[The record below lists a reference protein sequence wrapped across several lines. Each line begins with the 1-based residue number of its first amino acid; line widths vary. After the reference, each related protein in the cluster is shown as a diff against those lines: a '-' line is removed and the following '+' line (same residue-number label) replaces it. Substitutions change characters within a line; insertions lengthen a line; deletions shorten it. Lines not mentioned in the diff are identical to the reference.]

1 MYISNVSIKRPVFTT
16 MLIVALIVLGLVS
29 YQQMNVDLFPDID
42 FPFVIVTTVY
52 PGAGPEAVATDVTQ
66 KIEDIVNPIA
76 GVKHIESTSSEG
88 ISLIFVE
95 FTLETK
101 GIDAAQEVREKIAT
115 IRPDL
120 PLDIED
126 PVVQR
131 YDPES
136 EPIISIVMGGDKSAK
151 ELTSLADKLVKE
163 KLESIDGVGA
173 VAIVGGSER
182 EFQVLLDLD
191 AMNARNLTF
200 DDIAFA
206 ISSSNF
212 ELPGGHLNQGP
223 SEILVRTMGRF
234 KNVGDI
240 KKVIVK
246 NPDGKVVRLDDIA
259 TVVDTI
265 AERRSIAR
273 FDRKEAVTLDIR
285 RQSGANTVE
294 VADAIKEKLAEITE
308 LLPRGVTAKVAMDN
322 SLFIEES
329 LHDVQVT
336 IFFAGALAILAI
348 FLFLANVPSTVITA
362 IAIPTS
368 IIATFTAMRFLDF
381 TLNMMS
387 LMALSL
393 SVGLLIDDA
402 IVVIENIYRHLDT
415 GESRVEAAR
424 NGTAEIGLAVMATTF
439 SIVVVFLPVAF
450 MSGIVGR
457 FFYQFGMTIA
467 VAVMVSLFVA
477 FTLTPMLSSKFL
489 QKEKPVK
496 RESRNPVTRVLF
508 YWNYFFR
515 RFGDI
520 YGIVLA
526 WTLKHRLITVV
537 LAISGFLLSFFL
549 AGQFL
554 SSEFLPQSDRS
565 ELYISF
571 EARAGSSLERSSELA
586 GRLEHTIA
594 SYNEIVDYQ
603 LLTIG
608 GELTPINEGRIYV
621 KLVDKGDRDQTVFEL
636 VDVFRE
642 ELSKIAGLSISVSTE
657 PGHAG
662 GGNLIQYSIR
672 GPDHSRIK
680 SLASMIEQILKE
692 TPGAV
697 DIDNS
702 EKEARPELQ
711 VMVDRDLAKDLGLN
725 LAAIGVTV
733 RNLVDGS
740 RVSRI
745 KDGDEE
751 YDVRVQLLPEY
762 RRDVEN
768 LNNIYVL
775 SEKKIRGVDYSVPL
789 RQVADIYEEE
799 APTEVRRF
807 DRQREIR
814 VGANAATG
822 YTMGDIISHANTEMA
837 KFNIPIGYSVT
848 PVGEAEIQQESFAE
862 IGMAL
867 MLAVIFI
874 YLLLASQF
882 ESLMDPLAIG
892 MSLLMAP
899 VGAILALIIFD
910 SAISIMSLI
919 GIVFLM
925 GLVTKNA
932 ILLIDFIKQARR
944 RGVKRTEAILQAGAI
959 RLRPILMT
967 SLSMIFAMLPLA
979 FGVGPGAEFRAPMA
993 QAVIGGLTSST
1004 LLTLIIVPVVYTIL
1018 DDIVLYVTGK
1028 RKKANI

>member
-1 MYISNVSIKRPVFTT
+1 MLISDVSIRRPVFTT
-16 MLIVALIVLGLVS
+16 MLTAALIVLGLVS
-29 YQQMNVDLFPDID
+29 YRQMSVDLMPDVD
-42 FPFVIVTTVY
+42 FPIVIVTTIY
-52 PGAGPEAVATDVTQ
+52 PGAGPEAIATDVTQ
-66 KIEDIVNPIA
+66 KLEDVINPIA
-76 GVKHIESTSSEG
+76 GVEHINSTSSEG
-88 ISLIFVE
+88 LSQIVVE

-101 GIDAAQEVREKIAT
+101 GLDAAQEVREKIAT
-115 IRPDL
+115 IRADL
-120 PLDIED
+120 PLDIEE

-136 EPIISIVMGGDKSAK
+136 EPIISIVMGGDRSPK
-151 ELTSLADKLVKE
+151 ELTSIADKLVKE
-163 KLESIDGVGA
+163 RLESIEGVGA

-191 AMNARNLTF
+191 AMNARSLTF
-200 DDIAFA
+200 NDISFA

-223 SEILVRTMGRF
+223 SEILIRTMGRF
-234 KNVGDI
+234 ENAEDI

-273 FDRKEAVTLDIR
+273 YDRQEAVTLDIR

-294 VADAIKEKLAEITE
+294 VAESIKAELEEIAK
-308 LLPRGVTAKVAMDN
+308 LLPRGVKAEVAMDN
-322 SLFIEES
+322 SVFIEES

-362 IAIPTS
+362 IAIPAS

-457 FFYQFGMTIA
+457 FFYQFGLTIA
-467 VAVMVSLFVA
+467 VAVLVSLFVA
-477 FTLTPMLSSKFL
+477 FTLTPMLSSRFL
-489 QKEKPVK
+489 QKEKSVR
-496 RESRNPVTRVLF
+496 RESRNPVSRVLY
-508 YWNYFFR
+508 YWNHFFK
-515 RFGDI
+515 RFGGV
-520 YGIVLA
+520 YGTVLA

-537 LAISGFLLSFFL
+537 SAITGFALSLLLAWYVLST
-549 AGQFL
+549 
-554 SSEFLPQSDRS
+554 EFIPQSDRS
-565 ELYISF
+565 ELYVSF
-571 EARAGSSLERSSELA
+571 ETRAGSSLERSSELA
-586 GRLEHTIA
+586 GKLEQTIA
-594 SYNEIVDYQ
+594 SHDDVVEYQ
-603 LLTIG
+603 LMTIG
-608 GELTPINEGRIYV
+608 GERTPINRGRIFV
-621 KLVDKGDRDQTVFEL
+621 KLTDKGDRDQTVFEL
-636 VDVFRE
+636 VDLFRD
-642 ELSKIAGLSISVSTE
+642 ELSRIAGISISVSTE
-657 PGHAG
+657 PGHG
-662 GGNLIQYSIR
+662 EGGNLVQYSIR
-672 GPDHSRIK
+672 GPDHSRLK
-680 SLASMIEQILKE
+680 NFASSLEQILKE

-697 DIDNS
+697 DINNS

-711 VMVDRDLAKDLGLN
+711 VVVDRDLAKDLGLN
-725 LAAIGVTV
+725 LADIGGTV

-768 LNNIYVL
+768 LNNIYIL

-789 RQVADIYEEE
+789 RQVADIIEEE

-807 DRQREIR
+807 DRQREVR
-814 VGANAATG
+814 VGSNVATG
-822 YTMGDIISHANTEMA
+822 YKMGDITGYANKEIE
-837 KFNIPIGYSVT
+837 KLDFPPGYSIKT
-848 PVGEAEIQQESFAE
+848 VGEAEIQEESFGQ
-862 IGMAL
+862 IGVTL
-867 MLAVIFI
+867 ILAIIFI

-882 ESLMDPLAIG
+882 ESLIDPLSIG

-899 VGAILALIIFD
+899 VGAILALIVRIFN
-910 SAISIMSLI
+910 
-919 GIVFLM
+919 G
-925 GLVTKNA
+925 
-932 ILLIDFIKQARR
+932 
-944 RGVKRTEAILQAGAI
+944 AG
-959 RLRPILMT
+959 
-967 SLSMIFAMLPLA
+967 
-979 FGVGPGAEFRAPMA
+979 
-993 QAVIGGLTSST
+993 
-1004 LLTLIIVPVVYTIL
+1004 Y
-1018 DDIVLYVTGK
+1018 
-1028 RKKANI
+1028 